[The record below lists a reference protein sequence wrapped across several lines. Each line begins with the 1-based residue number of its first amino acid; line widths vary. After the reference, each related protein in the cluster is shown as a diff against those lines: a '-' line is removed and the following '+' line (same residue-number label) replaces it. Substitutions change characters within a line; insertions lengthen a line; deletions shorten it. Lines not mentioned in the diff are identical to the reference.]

1 MNKIICSEEGK
12 REIYNEP
19 SIAIE
24 SYPIYY
30 GCGIDDR
37 DHDIPTSQA
46 LCNGIVLYYTPTS
59 DPIIEHSSSSL
70 TASKGKERQL
80 PATITRSTA
89 AGSRP
94 TGISTQYKKQA
105 LTSRELRKGG
115 TDSIGRSVPSDLP
128 VEPEVIMS
136 HGGTRGI
143 QAEAFKQLCSGI
155 ARRFAVLAFQK
166 DRGDAKDTEVNRT
179 AGFSSFWL
187 MNDISGKAM
196 GGRSRGARCAT
207 QACEF
212 FPALQNLRNGFYICL
227 SDKVNLQA
235 FLFLFC

>member
-1 MNKIICSEEGK
+1 MSTSLGMNKIICSEEGK
-12 REIYNEP
+12 REVCNEP

-30 GCGIDDR
+30 GCGIDGR
-37 DHDIPTSQA
+37 DHDIPTSQG

-59 DPIIEHSSSSL
+59 DPIIEDASPSL
-70 TASKGKERQL
+70 TPSKGEERQL
-80 PATITRSTA
+80 PGTITRSTA
-89 AGSRP
+89 AGSCS
-94 TGISTQYKKQA
+94 TGISTRYQEQPS
-105 LTSRELRKGG
+105 TSRELQ
-115 TDSIGRSVPSDLP
+115 GRETRSWYRSAPAGLP
-128 VEPEVIMS
+128 VEPEVIIS

-143 QAEAFKQLCSGI
+143 QAEAFQQFCSGI

-166 DRGDAKDTEVNRT
+166 DREDAKDEEVNRT

-212 FPALQNLRNGFYICL
+212 FRA
-227 SDKVNLQA
+227 
-235 FLFLFC
+235 